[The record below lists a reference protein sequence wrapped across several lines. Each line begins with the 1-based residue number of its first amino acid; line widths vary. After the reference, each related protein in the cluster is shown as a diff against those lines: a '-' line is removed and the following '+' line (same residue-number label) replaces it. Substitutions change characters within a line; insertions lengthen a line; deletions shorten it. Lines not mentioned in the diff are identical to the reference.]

1 MEFDD
6 PFEEEAALVSA
17 SITDEQLEA
26 LTGSRDLSTVTFLQ
40 MTVDSAHVPLACI
53 GERLPMLSQLKL
65 SGSCLPSVRELG
77 TSLSRL
83 RVLWL
88 CRCGLS
94 DVDGLS
100 ALPELQELYLAF
112 NDIAHLSPLTAADQ
126 LQVLDLEANSVAEMQ
141 QVEFLGL
148 LPSLQELT
156 LRGNPLCEACPAY
169 RARTAEMLPELAL
182 LDDDPLTAADR
193 RAAPGRGPASAAADA
208 DAPPTPERDARE
220 LRMVTQG
227 IKYAEVNRVFDV
239 AADGRA
245 TLSGALGGAA
255 GARALT
261 AAPGAR
267 AHSALGSRVA
277 WTSRPSTAAN
287 DRPGS

>member
-100 ALPELQELYLAF
+100 ALPGLQELYLACVC
-112 NDIAHLSPLTAADQ
+112 LYP
-126 LQVLDLEANSVAEMQ
+126 
-141 QVEFLGL
+141 
-148 LPSLQELT
+148 
-156 LRGNPLCEACPAY
+156 
-169 RARTAEMLPELAL
+169 
-182 LDDDPLTAADR
+182 
-193 RAAPGRGPASAAADA
+193 PGIP
-208 DAPPTPERDARE
+208 
-220 LRMVTQG
+220 
-227 IKYAEVNRVFDV
+227 
-239 AADGRA
+239 
-245 TLSGALGGAA
+245 
-255 GARALT
+255 
-261 AAPGAR
+261 
-267 AHSALGSRVA
+267 
-277 WTSRPSTAAN
+277 
-287 DRPGS
+287 